1 MPRRADPR
9 MEERILNTAQ
19 ELWQRGG
26 ERALT
31 MRAIAEAAGTNTP
44 TIYRR
49 FKSRRDIEFALVQR
63 VQRDLISA
71 LQPSRSP
78 EEMCA
83 RYVEFAM
90 NHTREYKLLQAHTG
104 ELIASIPPPGRFT
117 TWSSKPIVELI
128 GNQLAGRL
136 GGSAG
141 QHVRLS
147 LALWALAHG
156 TATLLMSKWITKR
169 NAQELR
175 AAFAA
180 ALDTLTCSG
189 MLANNDLW
197 LR

>member
-19 ELWQRGG
+19 QLWQRGG
-26 ERALT
+26 QRALT

-78 EEMCA
+78 EETCV

-90 NHTREYKLLQAHTG
+90 NHTREYKLLQAHIG
-104 ELIASIPPPGRFT
+104 ELLASIPSPGT
-117 TWSSKPIVELI
+117 SITWSSKPILELI
-128 GNQLAGRL
+128 GKQLAGRL

-141 QHVRLS
+141 EHVRLS

-156 TATLLMSKWITKR
+156 TTTLLMSKWITKR
-169 NAQELR
+169 NARQLR

-180 ALDTLTCSG
+180 AVDTLTCSQT
-189 MLANNDLW
+189 LAHNDLW
-197 LR
+197 LA